1 MVRGD
6 SEAFRQLRRRQY
18 QLYAGI
24 HLMRRRRILIGV
36 LIAATFIGSIDV
48 ALRSDYVT
56 ATAPQKEKTAFA
68 KFQDRLI
75 AVAEPVTA
83 RSVSLRNPEQSDS
96 VAEAEAFSVN
106 NIHPTASFVT
116 HPASSTQQ
124 DSAPSPT
131 LVSSQSRVAAGPHT
145 VPLPRRKPSSA
156 PVLRA
161 KRPITTEAQTTTV
174 KQILPMD
181 QEQGEQMPKPMAFG
195 SIGYNYNPQQ

>member
-1 MVRGD
+1 
-6 SEAFRQLRRRQY
+6 
-18 QLYAGI
+18 
-24 HLMRRRRILIGV
+24 MRRRRILIGV

-56 ATAPQKEKTAFA
+56 ATAPQKEKPAFA